1 MKYLKKSLTLTI
13 RILEYYFKNL
23 LFVKRVKPHKKKKLR
38 TLQQDITASTEYEDY
53 ISKLEGLPKLDPQA
67 TDAAPPGGEARKE
80 TTRRDSSED
89 EAIVAKLS
97 NTLPQSEQTKSRN
110 PGMSIIRKLLTFPTM
125 CVKTVVAIL
134 LRGSSGCEVF

>member
-1 MKYLKKSLTLTI
+1 M
-13 RILEYYFKNL
+13 
-23 LFVKRVKPHKKKKLR
+23 KPHKKKKLR

-53 ISKLEGLPKLDPQA
+53 VSKLEGLPKLDPQA

-80 TTRRDSSED
+80 ITRRDSSED

-110 PGMSIIRKLLTFPTM
+110 PGMSTLYKKTFISSHYVYENCCGHITQGHWWN
-125 CVKTVVAIL
+125 VKYSEL
-134 LRGSSGCEVF
+134 QPKNF